1 VTSTTFSP
9 ATMTTEVWYVLFDD
23 KKKLLFSPS
32 KIKVKVNDI
41 YDLRKAIKE
50 EAFLYLI
57 TVQAPHLIAWR
68 CNKPLL
74 STQEDDELQEH
85 VSKIDFLNREQ
96 VTKLAGGADL
106 EDLQL
111 GKKEILLVQVPGA
124 ININPSF
131 YPLILKFIF

>member
-85 VSKIDFLNREQ
+85 VSKIDFLNKEQ

>member
-1 VTSTTFSP
+1 
-9 ATMTTEVWYVLFDD
+9 MTTEVWYVLFDD

-68 CNKPLL
+68 CNKLLL

-131 YPLILKFIF
+131 YPLNLKFIF

>member
-1 VTSTTFSP
+1 
-9 ATMTTEVWYVLFDD
+9 MTTEVWYVLFDD

-131 YPLILKFIF
+131 YSLILKFIF

>member
-1 VTSTTFSP
+1 
-9 ATMTTEVWYVLFDD
+9 MTTEVWYVLFDD

-32 KIKVKVNDI
+32 KIKVKVSDI

>member
-9 ATMTTEVWYVLFDD
+9 ATMTTEVWYLLFDD

-32 KIKVKVNDI
+32 KIKVKVSDI

-68 CNKPLL
+68 CNKLLL

>member
-1 VTSTTFSP
+1 
-9 ATMTTEVWYVLFDD
+9 MTTEVWYLLFDD

-32 KIKVKVNDI
+32 KIKVKVSDI

>member
-1 VTSTTFSP
+1 
-9 ATMTTEVWYVLFDD
+9 MTTEVWYVLFDD

-32 KIKVKVNDI
+32 KIKVKVSDI

-85 VSKIDFLNREQ
+85 VSKIDFLNKEQ

>member
-1 VTSTTFSP
+1 
-9 ATMTTEVWYVLFDD
+9 MTTEVWYLLFDD

-32 KIKVKVNDI
+32 KIKVKVSDI

-85 VSKIDFLNREQ
+85 VSKIDFLNKEQ

>member
-9 ATMTTEVWYVLFDD
+9 ATMTTEVWYLLFDD

-32 KIKVKVNDI
+32 KIKVKVSDI

>member
-1 VTSTTFSP
+1 
-9 ATMTTEVWYVLFDD
+9 MTTEVWYVLFDD

-85 VSKIDFLNREQ
+85 VSKIDFLNKEQ